1 MQRFLSA
8 HASGADGE
16 ALLTRCLEQLGGEVP
31 QQATLGFLYATAAAV
46 EAVPAILAG
55 LQRHMPGVHW
65 LGCVGE
71 GICTT
76 ALELYDDPAITLLL
90 TDIPRENFC
99 LLPASGTLSA
109 TLPAS
114 VIQWCA
120 LHPDCSGLLHGVPTH
135 MATSSYL
142 KAIRHYAPNALIN
155 GGFSSATGGYHH
167 IADALQ
173 GHGLSGVLFA
183 AQQPLLSSH
192 TQGCTPISDKLHID
206 DAQQN
211 MVLRLDGRPA
221 LDVLQEVVG
230 EVLWRDK
237 SRLGSYIFIGLPA
250 DPCHGDDY
258 LVRNLLGLD
267 LEGGAIAAGD
277 LMEHHQ
283 QLLFCRRDGNAARED
298 LLAML
303 QRLKQ
308 QLDGRTIRGGLYV
321 SCIGRGRRQF
331 GTNSEELKLIAAE
344 LGDFPLAGF
353 FASGEFYHGRLY
365 SYAGVLTLF
374 L

>member
-1 MQRFLSA
+1 VQDFLSA
-8 HASGADGE
+8 HASGGDA
-16 ALLTRCLEQLGGEVP
+16 ASLLARCLEQLGGAVP
-31 QQATLGFLYATAAAV
+31 PQATLGFIYATDAAV

-55 LQRHMPGVHW
+55 LQERMPGVHW

-76 ALELYDDPAITLLL
+76 GLEIYDEPAISLLL
-90 TDIPRENFC
+90 TDIPRESFC
-99 LLPASGTLSA
+99 LLPASGTMSVP
-109 TLPAS
+109 LPPE
-114 VIQWCA
+114 VMQWCA
-120 LHPDCSGLLHGVPTH
+120 LHPDCNGLLHGVPTH

-142 KAIRHYAPNALIN
+142 KAIHHYAPGAWLN
-155 GGFSSATGGYHH
+155 GGFSSATGGYYH
-167 IADALQ
+167 IADALL

-183 AQQPLLSSH
+183 PQQPILSAHS
-192 TQGCTPISDKLHID
+192 QSCTPISDNLHID
-206 DAQQN
+206 EAQQN
-211 MVLRLDGRPA
+211 MVLRLNGRPA
-221 LDVLQEVVG
+221 LEVLQEVVG

-277 LMEHHQ
+277 LMEHHR
-283 QLLFCRRDGNAARED
+283 QLRFCRRDGNAARDE
-298 LLAML
+298 LRAML

-308 QLDGRTIRGGLYV
+308 QLGGRPIRGGLYI

-331 GTNSEELKLIAAE
+331 GTDSEELKLITDE

-353 FASGEFYHGRLY
+353 FANGEFYHGRLY
-365 SYAGVLTLF
+365 SHTGVLTLF